1 VKWLRTCFFNGICR
15 SHVDSL
21 TRGEYNLVWI
31 FFTSQ
36 SRLIIIPKIML
47 NLEIVCDTLNRIF
60 GVVEVIVFPAY
71 ITWQIIRTISLFEKL
86 AKYAKL
92 YWTWKIFL
100 ENNFSIFRQL
110 TPKGSRV
117 YFSKKAPNLP
127 FLAQEAQMNFIHFF
141 ALLTKGSCPRLLGEH
156 VQKVSRQLTAW
167 IMRL

>member
-1 VKWLRTCFFNGICR
+1 LILEGAYGPRLEGILYFKIGC

-92 YWTWKIFL
+92 YWT
-100 ENNFSIFRQL
+100 
-110 TPKGSRV
+110 
-117 YFSKKAPNLP
+117 
-127 FLAQEAQMNFIHFF
+127 
-141 ALLTKGSCPRLLGEH
+141 
-156 VQKVSRQLTAW
+156 
-167 IMRL
+167 